1 MDSFAKDVLS
11 IIILTSWALP
21 AGYISV
27 SLIVSRLA
35 ALVRYIVG
43 KVGGHRVDDL
53 AGPMFAANMLAPVA
67 RRNPV
72 RTVGI
77 PASAPASAR
86 PRMASRWKSSQR
98 LNAGAC

>member
-21 AGYISV
+21 AGYIAV

-35 ALVRYIVG
+35 ALVRYVAG
-43 KVGGHRVDDL
+43 KAGGHRVDHF
-53 AGPMFAANMLAPVA
+53 AGRMFAANALAPVA

-72 RTVGI
+72 RAVGVAARV
-77 PASAPASAR
+77 PSPSR